1 MITYNQQPG
10 MPTKS
15 STSLMPCPF
24 CGEIVTLEYYDA
36 VPKSCKDD
44 ECIECGCCDYCDEF
58 WAITHVCE
66 PRISFDVI
74 TDTSD
79 EAIESWNNA
88 IQEEAEAIAAWNTRA
103 VCREYILRVPLGIEQ
118 ERFKYINE
126 QATSFLGYPILE
138 EVVRC
143 RDCRY
148 RDCTNTQEVNVDYCA
163 RLDMYVVPDGFCAW
177 GERREE

>member
-1 MITYNQQPG
+1 MITYNQQPD

-36 VPKSCKDD
+36 VPKACKDG

-88 IQEEAEAIAAWNTRA
+88 IQEESDTIDAWNTRA
-103 VCREYILRVPLGIEQ
+103 ERTCRVISTICIDNDDWHSPYYPPYWEYEMECGGEFTWDEKEPPNYCPSCGA
-118 ERFKYINE
+118 K
-126 QATSFLGYPILE
+126 
-138 EVVRC
+138 VV
-143 RDCRY
+143 
-148 RDCTNTQEVNVDYCA
+148 
-163 RLDMYVVPDGFCAW
+163 G
-177 GERREE
+177 